1 MGKRPVLSLCILF
14 SYDRNFKGA
23 QPIPGCAPFEGE
35 KKRLSPG
42 HSKIHI
48 RLVLIFKL
56 LVFFINKHYKDYI
69 KSLQALNFYP
79 RNWYAG
85 VEVIFVQNLWN
96 EVGAKVKQARKAN
109 KMTQEV
115 LAEKRDS
122 SPQYISRIERGKTG
136 ISLEFLYRL
145 AETLGC
151 SVYALLPATLSPQR
165 SYFSQELEY
174 QIQNCSAWKKQH
186 IVNYIAWFL
195 QQPSPAERN

>member
-42 HSKIHI
+42 HSRIHI

-115 LAEKRDS
+115 LAEKMDS
-122 SPQYISRIERGKTG
+122 TPQYISRIERGKTG
-136 ISLEFLYRL
+136 D
-145 AETLGC
+145 
-151 SVYALLPATLSPQR
+151 
-165 SYFSQELEY
+165 FSRVPL
-174 QIQNCSAWKKQH
+174 
-186 IVNYIAWFL
+186 
-195 QQPSPAERN
+195 